1 MNRILIDLKASFKMF
16 YRDKAY
22 IFWTIAFPCIMIIL
36 FGAIFSSTST
46 KYELYIQ
53 NQDTVN
59 GKPTFWSEKFIEA
72 LNASNTFNIRS
83 LNVTVDATRFALDNK
98 LSYMIVIPQGFD
110 NKIQQ
115 AILPGSASNSSI
127 QFIYDQS
134 QTSAMVVMGIVNGI
148 IGKMNQ
154 AYAQQGMPHDYIVVG
169 LETIAP
175 KRLNYMDFFI
185 PGVLAMTA
193 MTSSIFPAIEISGR
207 YRENGILRKLSTTP
221 LKRIEWIL
229 SRMMFQI
236 FICFIGMAVII
247 GLGVAFFNVKVIP
260 DPLSLILVA
269 AASMMF
275 TGFGMMLARFVKDP
289 ESAGAAGN
297 AITFPM
303 MFLSGSFFPLE
314 QMPEFLRAI
323 ATVMPLTYV
332 NNGLRATMILGETQQ
347 AITNTI
353 IVVILGVASLLIGA
367 WITKWEEE

>member
-1 MNRILIDLKASFKMF
+1 
-16 YRDKAY
+16 
-22 IFWTIAFPCIMIIL
+22 
-36 FGAIFSSTST
+36 
-46 KYELYIQ
+46 
-53 NQDTVN
+53 
-59 GKPTFWSEKFIEA
+59 
-72 LNASNTFNIRS
+72 
-83 LNVTVDATRFALDNK
+83 
-98 LSYMIVIPQGFD
+98 MIVIPQGFD
-110 NKIQQ
+110 NMIQQ

-154 AYAQQGMPHDYIVVG
+154 LYAQNFTLHDYIVVEG
-169 LETIAP
+169 ETIAP
-175 KRLNYMDFFI
+175 KRLSYMDFFI